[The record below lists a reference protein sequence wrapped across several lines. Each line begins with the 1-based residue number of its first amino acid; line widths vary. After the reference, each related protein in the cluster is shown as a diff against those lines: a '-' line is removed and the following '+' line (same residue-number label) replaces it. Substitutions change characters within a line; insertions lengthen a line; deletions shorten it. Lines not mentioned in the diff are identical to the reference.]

1 MRITTHL
8 HQHRGWLLAV
18 VLVTVF
24 SLLVAFVPAQAAP
37 PQVADPVNLEQSQ
50 IFNDDLTVRSGQ
62 TIDGDVVVY
71 QGDVTV
77 ESEGAIRGN
86 LIVYSGEIE
95 IEEGGV
101 VDGDITSFSGDIRID
116 GVVNGSVSALSGD
129 VQIDST
135 AVVGGDVSVVSGAI
149 DQDSGAS
156 VRGSVLRGPN
166 LKLQLPS
173 VPPIPG
179 VPGIQV
185 AVPTAPQPPSMI
197 EMFLALV
204 WRVIRALLVLAL
216 AAGVAVL
223 FWVWR
228 PQLLEETRVVL
239 VERTALSFA
248 TGLLFNLFGLAV
260 IGLLWITVCFRPPA
274 VLLGLLF
281 GAINLA
287 GLAVAGNEIGLRAG
301 QRFKEQWVLPWRMI
315 LGILLPGAFIAVL
328 WVLGS
333 CFGFFAFIGALALT
347 SFGTGALLVKFLKLG
362 EARGPEAAPLAPMPP
377 APPSAPVK
385 TTEAPAVV
393 VPAEEAA
400 LEPESRPEAPADEPV
415 AAEPMAAEPVVAGLA
430 TVDDFTTIAGIGPV
444 FDQRLKDAGVRTFAD
459 LAARTPAEIAEI
471 IKWSPERVERAEIIA
486 QAQRL
491 AQGDA

>member
-1 MRITTHL
+1 MRITTHF
-8 HQHRGWLLAV
+8 HQHRGWRLAV
-18 VLVTVF
+18 VLVSAL
-24 SLLVAFVPAQAAP
+24 SLLVAFAPAQAAP
-37 PQVADPVNLEQSQ
+37 PQAADPVNLEQSQ

-77 ESEGAIRGN
+77 ENEGAIRGN

-116 GVVNGSVSALSGD
+116 GIVNGSVAALSGD
-129 VQIDST
+129 VQIDSS

-166 LKLQLPS
+166 LKLQLPA
-173 VPPIPG
+173 VPAIPG

-185 AVPTAPQPPSMI
+185 AVPAAPQPPSMI
-197 EMFLALV
+197 EMFLGLV

-223 FWVWR
+223 FYVWR
-228 PQLLEETRVVL
+228 PQWLEETRIVL

-287 GLAVAGNEIGLRAG
+287 GLAVAGNEIGLRIG
-301 QRFKEQWVLPWRMI
+301 QRFKEQWVMPFRMI
-315 LGILLPGAFIAVL
+315 LGILVPGAFIAVL

-377 APPSAPVK
+377 APSA
-385 TTEAPAVV
+385 APAKTAAVEQPV
-393 VPAEEAA
+393 APAE
-400 LEPESRPEAPADEPV
+400 V
-415 AAEPMAAEPVVAGLA
+415 AAAESQPEVASDELVVAGPA

-444 FDQRLKDAGVRTFAD
+444 FDQRLKDAGIRTFAD

-471 IKWSPERVERAEIIA
+471 IKWSPERVERSEIIA
-486 QAQRL
+486 QARRL
-491 AQGDA
+491 VQGDA

>member
-1 MRITTHL
+1 MRITTHF

-18 VLVTVF
+18 VLVTAL
-24 SLLVAFVPAQAAP
+24 SLLVAFAPAQAAP
-37 PQVADPVNLEQSQ
+37 PQAADPVNLEQSQ

-77 ESEGAIRGN
+77 ENEGAIRGN

-116 GVVNGSVSALSGD
+116 GIVNGSVAALSGD
-129 VQIDST
+129 VQIDSS

-166 LKLQLPS
+166 LKLQLPA
-173 VPPIPG
+173 VPAIPG

-185 AVPTAPQPPSMI
+185 AVPAAPQPPSMI
-197 EMFLALV
+197 EMFLGLV

-223 FWVWR
+223 FYVWR
-228 PQLLEETRVVL
+228 PQWLEETRIVL

-287 GLAVAGNEIGLRAG
+287 GLAVAGNEIGLRIG
-301 QRFKEQWVLPWRMI
+301 QRFKEQWVMPFRMI
-315 LGILLPGAFIAVL
+315 LGILVPGAFIAVL

-377 APPSAPVK
+377 VPPSAPAK
-385 TTEAPAVV
+385 TAAVEQPVAPVEVAA
-393 VPAEEAA
+393 AESQ
-400 LEPESRPEAPADEPV
+400 PEVASDEPV
-415 AAEPMAAEPVVAGLA
+415 AAGPT

-444 FDQRLKDAGVRTFAD
+444 FDQRLKDAGIRTFAD

-471 IKWSPERVERAEIIA
+471 IKWSPERVERSEIIA
-486 QAQRL
+486 QARRL
-491 AQGDA
+491 VQGDA

>member
-1 MRITTHL
+1 MRITTHF
-8 HQHRGWLLAV
+8 HQHRGWRLAV
-18 VLVTVF
+18 VLVSAL
-24 SLLVAFVPAQAAP
+24 SLLVAFAPAQAAP
-37 PQVADPVNLEQSQ
+37 PQAADPVNLEQSQ

-77 ESEGAIRGN
+77 ENEGAIRGN

-116 GVVNGSVSALSGD
+116 GIVNGSVAALSGD
-129 VQIDST
+129 VQIDSS

-166 LKLQLPS
+166 LKLQLPA
-173 VPPIPG
+173 VPAIPG

-185 AVPTAPQPPSMI
+185 AVPAAPQPPSMI
-197 EMFLALV
+197 EMFLGLV

-223 FWVWR
+223 FYVWR
-228 PQLLEETRVVL
+228 PQWLEETRIVL

-287 GLAVAGNEIGLRAG
+287 GLAVAGNEIGLRIG
-301 QRFKEQWVLPWRMI
+301 QRFKEQWVMPFRMI
-315 LGILLPGAFIAVL
+315 LGILVPGAFIAVL

-377 APPSAPVK
+377 VPPSAPAK
-385 TTEAPAVV
+385 TAAVEQPVAPAEV
-393 VPAEEAA
+393 
-400 LEPESRPEAPADEPV
+400 V
-415 AAEPMAAEPVVAGLA
+415 AAESQPEVASDELVVAGPA

-444 FDQRLKDAGVRTFAD
+444 FDQRLKDAGIRTFAD

-471 IKWSPERVERAEIIA
+471 IKWSPERVERSEIIA
-486 QAQRL
+486 QARRL

>member
-1 MRITTHL
+1 MRITTQF

-18 VLVTVF
+18 VLVTAL
-24 SLLVAFVPAQAAP
+24 SLLVSFAPVEAAAP
-37 PQVADPVNLEQSQ
+37 HAADPVNLEQSQ
-50 IFNDDLTVRSGQ
+50 VFNDDLTVRSGQ

-86 LIVYSGEIE
+86 LIVYSGDIE
-95 IEEGGV
+95 IKEGGV
-101 VDGDITSFSGDIRID
+101 VDGDITSFSGDVQID
-116 GVVNGSVSALSGD
+116 GIVNGSVSALSGD
-129 VQIDST
+129 VTLDSN
-135 AVVGGDVSVVSGAI
+135 AVVGGDVSVVSGGI

-166 LKLQLPS
+166 LKLQLPA
-173 VPPIPG
+173 VPAISG

-185 AVPTAPQPPSMI
+185 AVPAAPQPPSMI
-197 EMFLALV
+197 EMFLGLV

-228 PQLLEETRVVL
+228 PQWLEETRVVL

-287 GLAVAGNEIGLRAG
+287 GLAVAGNEIGLRIG
-301 QRFKEQWVLPWRMI
+301 QRFKEQWVMPFRMI
-315 LGILLPGAFIAVL
+315 LGILVPGAFIAVL

-333 CFGFFAFIGALALT
+333 CFGFFAFVGALALT

-362 EARGPEAAPLAPMPP
+362 EARGPEQAPLAPMPP
-377 APPSAPVK
+377 A
-385 TTEAPAVV
+385 APAAPAKVAAV
-393 VPAEEAA
+393 EQPVAPAE
-400 LEPESRPEAPADEPV
+400 V
-415 AAEPMAAEPVVAGLA
+415 AAAESQPDVAVDESTVAGPA
-430 TVDDFTTIAGIGPV
+430 IDDDFTQIAGIGPV
-444 FDQRLKDAGVRTFAD
+444 FDQRLKDAGIRTFAD

-471 IKWSPERVERAEIIA
+471 IKWSPERVERSEIIA
-486 QAQRL
+486 QARRL